1 MCKKSMMKNVLAVVM
16 AATVA
21 ISVTGCKGK
30 KNQDAASSAPST
42 SLSDSAS
49 TAQSETPDTAESEA
63 ESKPDS
69 NAASTENKTAESE
82 AASDKA
88 EKPAASLNT
97 NPDNVSTKDGP
108 AKAPVYNTHKTTT
121 GTKTPAQKPA
131 AVTPAATPAEKES
144 QPVYTFTVRHHDAT
158 CTTQGYDEHICNEWG
173 GMNYNDNYVAAK
185 GHSWDN
191 GTVTKAATYTE
202 TGIKTFK
209 CKDCGETRTEE
220 IPSLDKTY
228 HILQVVAPTCTSE
241 GYTIYECNEVPGLT
255 YKGDFTD
262 KTPHTYD
269 EGVVTKE
276 ATIYEKGVK
285 TFTCSACGDTY
296 TEDIPMVEK
305 TWHKGDTVAPTCT
318 EQGYTVYICDQD
330 ATLTENRD
338 FVDALD
344 HDWGEGVVTK
354 AATCTEDGEK
364 TFTCSR
370 DGATKTEVIPAVGH
384 KWDDGTVTTP
394 ATCEASGVKTYKCQ
408 NTGCTETK
416 TEEIAA
422 LGHNYDEGV
431 VTKAATCTEDGEKT
445 FTCSRDGATKTEV
458 IPAVGHKWDD
468 GTVTTPA
475 TCEASGVKTY
485 KCLNDGCTETKTE
498 EIAALGHNYDDGVV
512 TTEPTYTENGVKT
525 FTCHNC
531 GDTYT
536 ESIPALG
543 YTYNETVV
551 APTCTED
558 GYTMHECVEDAT
570 KSFKDNIVPALGHE
584 YKEVTTPATCKDA
597 GSVDKVCERC
607 NDKQHVRDIPVN
619 EEHQWDEGVITKEP
633 TATEPGIKTYTC
645 TVCNKTKTE
654 SIAKVHVHDY
664 TRLGEIVEGPYCET
678 EGKRWM
684 YCSYEG
690 CNERVLKPVPA
701 IGYHD
706 WDTEHTE
713 CLKKATCTEP
723 GTMLMHCK
731 RDASHTMTYS
741 YGGTGHI
748 WDEGV
753 ITTQPTHDEYGVKTL
768 HCKNCD
774 ATMTEKVLPTK
785 YTFTVTVVPPTCTED
800 GYTMHKCNEDD
811 SFSYK
816 DNIVHSTGH
825 HAEMR
830 VIEPTCKE
838 EGRTEIY
845 CTVCGEVSTVLSTT
859 PKKDHT
865 WDNGV
870 VTTEPTTEHE
880 GVKTYTC
887 TGCGETKTESIAR
900 LPASAKV
907 AANPIVAGAE
917 PVVEV
922 PAQEMSAESINA
934 ETYVA
939 ETPVE
944 SAVPAETPAEPAAP
958 VESAETEKSAET
970 SEDSTDTKQEDADMP
985 KETEAEVVIVEGA
998 AE

>member
-1 MCKKSMMKNVLAVVM
+1 MRKKSMMKNVLAVAM

-49 TAQSETPDTAESEA
+49 TAQSETPDTAEKEDTSAAASESKA

-69 NAASTENKTAESE
+69 DAASTENKTAESE

-88 EKPAASLNT
+88 EKPAASQNT

-131 AVTPAATPAEKES
+131 AVTPAATPAEKKS

-384 KWDDGTVTTP
+384 KWD
-394 ATCEASGVKTYKCQ
+394 
-408 NTGCTETK
+408 N
-416 TEEIAA
+416 
-422 LGHNYDEGV
+422 
-431 VTKAATCTEDGEKT
+431 
-445 FTCSRDGATKTEV
+445 
-458 IPAVGHKWDD
+458 

-512 TTEPTYTENGVKT
+512 TKAATCTEDGVKTFTCQNDKSHTYTEVIPATGHDYDDGVVTTKPTYTENGVKT

-597 GSVDKVCERC
+597 GSVDNVCERC
-607 NDKQHVRDIPVN
+607 NDKQHVSDLPATG
-619 EEHQWDEGVITKEP
+619 EHQWDEGVVKKEP
-633 TATEPGIKTYTC
+633 TATETGIKTFTC
-645 TVCNKTKTE
+645 KACQATKTE
-654 SIAKVHVHDY
+654 DIAKVHNHDY

-713 CLKKATCTEP
+713 CLKKATCTEQ
-723 GTMLMHCK
+723 GTMRMHCK
-731 RDASHTMTYS
+731 RDASHTMTYD

-753 ITTQPTHDEYGVKTL
+753 ITTPPTYDKYGVKTL

-774 ATMTEKVLPTK
+774 ATTTEKVLPTK

-944 SAVPAETPAEPAAP
+944 SAVPAETPAEPVAPVEPAIPAETPAEPAAP

>member
-1 MCKKSMMKNVLAVVM
+1 MMKNVLAVAM

-49 TAQSETPDTAESEA
+49 TAQSETPDTAEKEDTSAAASESKAESEA

-88 EKPAASLNT
+88 EKPAASQNT

-131 AVTPAATPAEKES
+131 AVTPAATPAEKKS

-394 ATCEASGVKTYKCQ
+394 ATCEASGVKTYKC
-408 NTGCTETK
+408 
-416 TEEIAA
+416 
-422 LGHNYDEGV
+422 
-431 VTKAATCTEDGEKT
+431 
-445 FTCSRDGATKTEV
+445 
-458 IPAVGHKWDD
+458 
-468 GTVTTPA
+468 
-475 TCEASGVKTY
+475 
-485 KCLNDGCTETKTE
+485 LNDGCTETKTE

-512 TTEPTYTENGVKT
+512 TTKPTYTENGVKT

-654 SIAKVHVHDY
+654 SIAKVHVHEY
-664 TRLGEIVEGPYCET
+664 TGLGEIVKEPSCET
-678 EGKRWM
+678 EGERWM
-684 YCSYEG
+684 YCTNDG
-690 CNERVLKPVPA
+690 CDSKILVPMPA
-701 IGYHD
+701 IGSHD
-706 WDTEHTE
+706 WDFEHTE

-753 ITTQPTHDEYGVKTL
+753 ITTPPTYEEYGEKTL

-907 AANPIVAGAE
+907 AANPIVAGIE

-944 SAVPAETPAEPAAP
+944 SAVPAETPAEPVAPVEPAVPAETPAEPAAP

>member
-1 MCKKSMMKNVLAVVM
+1 MRKKSMMKNVLAVAM

-42 SLSDSAS
+42 SQSDSAS
-49 TAQSETPDTAESEA
+49 TAQSETPDTAEKEDTSA
-63 ESKPDS
+63 AASESKPDS
-69 NAASTENKTAESE
+69 DAASTENKTAESE

-88 EKPAASLNT
+88 EKPAASQNT

-131 AVTPAATPAEKES
+131 AVTPAAAPAEKKS
-144 QPVYTFTVRHHDAT
+144 QPIYTFTVRHHDAT

-276 ATIYEKGVK
+276 ATIYEKGIK

-394 ATCEASGVKTYKCQ
+394 ATCEASGVKTYKCL
-408 NTGCTETK
+408 NDGCTETK
-416 TEEIAA
+416 TEGIAA
-422 LGHNYDEGV
+422 LGHNYDDGV
-431 VTKAATCTEDGEKT
+431 VTKAATCTEDGVKT
-445 FTCSRDGATKTEV
+445 FTCQNDKSHTYTEV
-458 IPAVGHKWDD
+458 IPAIGHD
-468 GTVTTPA
+468 
-475 TCEASGVKTY
+475 
-485 KCLNDGCTETKTE
+485 
-498 EIAALGHNYDDGVV
+498 YDDGVV

-654 SIAKVHVHDY
+654 SIAKVHVHEY
-664 TRLGEIVEGPYCET
+664 TGLGEIVKEPSCET
-678 EGKRWM
+678 EGERWM
-684 YCSYEG
+684 YCTNDG
-690 CNERVLKPVPA
+690 CDSKILAPMPA
-701 IGYHD
+701 IGNHD
-706 WDTEHTE
+706 WDFEHTE

-753 ITTQPTHDEYGVKTL
+753 ITTQPTHDEYGIKTL

-944 SAVPAETPAEPAAP
+944 SAVPAEAPAEPVAPVEPTVPAETPAEP
-958 VESAETEKSAET
+958 AETEKSAET

>member
-1 MCKKSMMKNVLAVVM
+1 MRKKSMMKNVLAVAM

-49 TAQSETPDTAESEA
+49 TAQSETPDTAEKEDTSAAASESKAESEA

-69 NAASTENKTAESE
+69 NAANTENKTAESE
-82 AASDKA
+82 VASDKA
-88 EKPAASLNT
+88 EKPAASQNT

-131 AVTPAATPAEKES
+131 AVTPAAAPSEKKS

-255 YKGDFTD
+255 YKGNFTD
-262 KTPHTYD
+262 KTPHT
-269 EGVVTKE
+269 
-276 ATIYEKGVK
+276 
-285 TFTCSACGDTY
+285 
-296 TEDIPMVEK
+296 
-305 TWHKGDTVAPTCT
+305 
-318 EQGYTVYICDQD
+318 
-330 ATLTENRD
+330 
-338 FVDALD
+338 
-344 HDWGEGVVTK
+344 
-354 AATCTEDGEK
+354 
-364 TFTCSR
+364 
-370 DGATKTEVIPAVGH
+370 
-384 KWDDGTVTTP
+384 
-394 ATCEASGVKTYKCQ
+394 
-408 NTGCTETK
+408 
-416 TEEIAA
+416 
-422 LGHNYDEGV
+422 YDEGV

-512 TTEPTYTENGVKT
+512 TKAATCTEDGVKTFTCQNDKSHTYTEVIPATGHDYDDGVVTTKPTYTENGVKT

-619 EEHQWDEGVITKEP
+619 EEHQWDDGVITKEP

-654 SIAKVHVHDY
+654 SIAKVHVHEY
-664 TRLGEIVEGPYCET
+664 TGLGEIVKEPSCET
-678 EGKRWM
+678 EGERWM
-684 YCSYEG
+684 YCTNDG
-690 CNERVLKPVPA
+690 CDSKILVPMPA
-701 IGYHD
+701 IGSHD
-706 WDTEHTE
+706 WDFEHTE

-922 PAQEMSAESINA
+922 PAQEMSAETINA

-944 SAVPAETPAEPAAP
+944 SAVPAETPAEPVAPVEPTVPAETPAEPAAP

>member
-1 MCKKSMMKNVLAVVM
+1 MRKKSMMKNVLAVAM

-49 TAQSETPDTAESEA
+49 TAQSETPDTAEKEDTSAAASESKAESEA

-69 NAASTENKTAESE
+69 NAASTKNKTAESE

-88 EKPAASLNT
+88 EKPAASQNT

-131 AVTPAATPAEKES
+131 AVTPAATPAEKKS

-370 DGATKTEVIPAVGH
+370 DGATM
-384 KWDDGTVTTP
+384 
-394 ATCEASGVKTYKCQ
+394 
-408 NTGCTETK
+408 
-416 TEEIAA
+416 
-422 LGHNYDEGV
+422 
-431 VTKAATCTEDGEKT
+431 
-445 FTCSRDGATKTEV
+445 TEV

-512 TTEPTYTENGVKT
+512 TKAATCTEDGVKTFTCQNDKSHTYTEVIPATGHDYDDGVVTTKPTYTENGVKT

-584 YKEVTTPATCKDA
+584 YKEVTTPATCGA
-597 GSVDKVCERC
+597 LGSVDNVCERC
-607 NDKQHVRDIPVN
+607 NDKQHVKDLPATG
-619 EEHQWDEGVITKEP
+619 EHQWDEGVITKEP
-633 TATEPGIKTYTC
+633 TATETGIKTFTC
-645 TVCNKTKTE
+645 SVCQTIKTE
-654 SIAKVHVHDY
+654 DIAKVHVHDY

-706 WDTEHTE
+706 WDFEHTE

-731 RDASHTMTYS
+731 RDTSHTMTYS

-944 SAVPAETPAEPAAP
+944 SAVPAETPAEPVAPVEPAVPAETPAEPAAP

>member
-1 MCKKSMMKNVLAVVM
+1 MRKKSMMKNVLAVAM

-49 TAQSETPDTAESEA
+49 TAQSETPDTAEKEDTSAAASESKAESEA

-88 EKPAASLNT
+88 EKPAASQNT

-131 AVTPAATPAEKES
+131 AVTPAAAPAEKKS

-384 KWDDGTVTTP
+384 KWDDGT
-394 ATCEASGVKTYKCQ
+394 
-408 NTGCTETK
+408 
-416 TEEIAA
+416 I
-422 LGHNYDEGV
+422 
-431 VTKAATCTEDGEKT
+431 
-445 FTCSRDGATKTEV
+445 
-458 IPAVGHKWDD
+458 
-468 GTVTTPA
+468 TTPA

-512 TTEPTYTENGVKT
+512 TKAATCTEDGVKTFTCQNDKSHTYTEVIPATGHDYDDGVVTTKPTYTENGVKT

-706 WDTEHTE
+706 WDFEHTE

-731 RDASHTMTYS
+731 RDTSHTMTYS

-774 ATMTEKVLPTK
+774 ATKTEKVLPTK
-785 YTFTVTVVPPTCTED
+785 YTFTVTVVQPTCTED

-816 DNIVHSTGH
+816 DNIVHATGH
-825 HAEMR
+825 RAAKR

-845 CTVCGEVSTVLSTT
+845 CIVCGEVSSTFDVT

-865 WDNGV
+865 WDDGV
-870 VTTEPTTEHE
+870 VTTKPTAEKE

-887 TGCGETKTESIAR
+887 KVCNETKTETIPR
-900 LPASAKV
+900 LNSSGK
-907 AANPIVAGAE
+907 
-917 PVVEV
+917 
-922 PAQEMSAESINA
+922 
-934 ETYVA
+934 
-939 ETPVE
+939 
-944 SAVPAETPAEPAAP
+944 
-958 VESAETEKSAET
+958 
-970 SEDSTDTKQEDADMP
+970 
-985 KETEAEVVIVEGA
+985 
-998 AE
+998 

>member
-1 MCKKSMMKNVLAVVM
+1 MRKKSMMKNVLAVAM

-49 TAQSETPDTAESEA
+49 TAQSETPDTAEKEDTSAAASESKAESEA

-88 EKPAASLNT
+88 EKPAASQNT

-131 AVTPAATPAEKES
+131 AVTPAATPAEKKS

-220 IPSLDKTY
+220 ISSLDKTY

-255 YKGDFTD
+255 YKGNFTD

-344 HDWGEGVVTK
+344 HDWGEGV
-354 AATCTEDGEK
+354 
-364 TFTCSR
+364 
-370 DGATKTEVIPAVGH
+370 I
-384 KWDDGTVTTP
+384 
-394 ATCEASGVKTYKCQ
+394 
-408 NTGCTETK
+408 
-416 TEEIAA
+416 
-422 LGHNYDEGV
+422 
-431 VTKAATCTEDGEKT
+431 TKAATCTEDGEKT

-512 TTEPTYTENGVKT
+512 TKAATCTEDGVKTFTCQNDKSHTYAEVIPATGHDYDDGVVTTKPTYTENGVKT

-654 SIAKVHVHDY
+654 SIAKVHVHEY
-664 TRLGEIVEGPYCET
+664 TGLGEIVKEPSCET
-678 EGKRWM
+678 EGERWM
-684 YCSYEG
+684 YCTNDG
-690 CNERVLKPVPA
+690 CDSKILVPMPA
-701 IGYHD
+701 IGSHD
-706 WDTEHTE
+706 WDFEHTE

-800 GYTMHKCNEDD
+800 GYTMHKCNQDD
-811 SFSYK
+811 SLSYK

-825 HAEMR
+825 HAAKR

-838 EGRTEIY
+838 EGHTEIY

-865 WDNGV
+865 WDSGV

-907 AANPIVAGAE
+907 AANPIEAGTK

-922 PAQEMSAESINA
+922 PAQEMSAESINT

-944 SAVPAETPAEPAAP
+944 PAVPAETPAEPAAP

>member
-1 MCKKSMMKNVLAVVM
+1 MRKKSMMKNVLAVAM

-49 TAQSETPDTAESEA
+49 TAQSETPDNAEKEDTSAAASESKAESEA

-88 EKPAASLNT
+88 EKPAASQNT

-131 AVTPAATPAEKES
+131 AVTPAATPAEKKS

-276 ATIYEKGVK
+276 ATIYEQGVK

-394 ATCEASGVKTYKCQ
+394 ATCEASGVKTYKC
-408 NTGCTETK
+408 
-416 TEEIAA
+416 
-422 LGHNYDEGV
+422 
-431 VTKAATCTEDGEKT
+431 
-445 FTCSRDGATKTEV
+445 
-458 IPAVGHKWDD
+458 
-468 GTVTTPA
+468 
-475 TCEASGVKTY
+475 
-485 KCLNDGCTETKTE
+485 LNDGCTETKTE

-512 TTEPTYTENGVKT
+512 TKAATCTEDGVKTFTCQNDKSHTYTEVIPATGHDYDDGVVTTKPTYTENGVKT

-570 KSFKDNIVPALGHE
+570 KSFKDNIVPALGHQ
-584 YKEVTTPATCKDA
+584 YKEVTTPATCGA
-597 GSVDKVCERC
+597 SGSVDNVCERC
-607 NDKQHVRDIPVN
+607 NDKQHVSDLPATG
-619 EEHQWDEGVITKEP
+619 EHQWDEGVVTKEP
-633 TATEPGIKTYTC
+633 TATETGIKTFTC
-645 TVCNKTKTE
+645 KVCQAAKTE
-654 SIAKVHVHDY
+654 DIPKVHTHDY
-664 TRLGEIVEGPYCET
+664 TRLGEIIEGPYCET

-690 CNERVLKPVPA
+690 CNERVLMPVPA

-713 CLKKATCTEP
+713 CLKKATCTEK
-723 GTMLMHCK
+723 GTMRMHCK

-774 ATMTEKVLPTK
+774 ATMTENVLPTK

-944 SAVPAETPAEPAAP
+944 SAVPAETPAEPVAPVEPAIPAETPAEPAAP

>member
-1 MCKKSMMKNVLAVVM
+1 MRKKSMMKNVLAVAM

-49 TAQSETPDTAESEA
+49 TAQSETPDTAEKEDTSAAASESKAESEA

-88 EKPAASLNT
+88 EKPAASQNT

-121 GTKTPAQKPA
+121 GTKTSAQKPA
-131 AVTPAATPAEKES
+131 AVTPAAAPSEKKS

-305 TWHKGDTVAPTCT
+305 TWHKGDTVTPTCT

-370 DGATKTEVIPAVGH
+370 DGATKTEVI
-384 KWDDGTVTTP
+384 
-394 ATCEASGVKTYKCQ
+394 
-408 NTGCTETK
+408 
-416 TEEIAA
+416 
-422 LGHNYDEGV
+422 L
-431 VTKAATCTEDGEKT
+431 
-445 FTCSRDGATKTEV
+445 
-458 IPAVGHKWDD
+458 AVGHKWDD

-512 TTEPTYTENGVKT
+512 TKAATCTEDGVKTFTCQNDKSHTYTEVIPATGHDYDDGVVTTKPTYTENGVKT

-654 SIAKVHVHDY
+654 SIAKVHVHEY
-664 TRLGEIVEGPYCET
+664 TGLGEIVKEPSCET
-678 EGKRWM
+678 EGERWM
-684 YCSYEG
+684 YCTNDG
-690 CNERVLKPVPA
+690 CDSKILVPMPA
-701 IGYHD
+701 IGSHD
-706 WDTEHTE
+706 WDFEHTE

-731 RDASHTMTYS
+731 RDTSHTMTYS

-907 AANPIVAGAE
+907 AANPIVAGTE
-917 PVVEV
+917 PVVEA

-944 SAVPAETPAEPAAP
+944 SAVPAETPAEPVAP

-970 SEDSTDTKQEDADMP
+970 SEDSTDTKQEDAEMP

>member
-1 MCKKSMMKNVLAVVM
+1 MRKKSMMKNVLAVAM

-42 SLSDSAS
+42 SQSDSAS
-49 TAQSETPDTAESEA
+49 TAQSETPDTAEKEDTSA
-63 ESKPDS
+63 ATSESKPDS
-69 NAASTENKTAESE
+69 DAASTENKTAESE

-88 EKPAASLNT
+88 EKPAASQNT

-131 AVTPAATPAEKES
+131 AVTPAAAPAEKKS

-191 GTVTKAATYTE
+191 GTMTKAATYTE

-276 ATIYEKGVK
+276 ATIYEKGIK

-370 DGATKTEVIPAVGH
+370 DGATE
-384 KWDDGTVTTP
+384 
-394 ATCEASGVKTYKCQ
+394 
-408 NTGCTETK
+408 
-416 TEEIAA
+416 
-422 LGHNYDEGV
+422 
-431 VTKAATCTEDGEKT
+431 
-445 FTCSRDGATKTEV
+445 TEV

-498 EIAALGHNYDDGVV
+498 GIAALGHNYDDGVV
-512 TTEPTYTENGVKT
+512 TKAATCTEDGVKT

-654 SIAKVHVHDY
+654 SIAKVHVHEY
-664 TRLGEIVEGPYCET
+664 TGLGEIVKEPSCET
-678 EGKRWM
+678 EGERWM
-684 YCSYEG
+684 YCTNDG
-690 CNERVLKPVPA
+690 CDSKILAPMPA
-701 IGYHD
+701 IGSHD
-706 WDTEHTE
+706 WDFEHTE

-865 WDNGV
+865 WDDGV

-944 SAVPAETPAEPAAP
+944 SAVPAETPAEPVP

-970 SEDSTDTKQEDADMP
+970 SEDSTYTKREDADMP

>member
-1 MCKKSMMKNVLAVVM
+1 MRKKSMMKNVLAVAM

-49 TAQSETPDTAESEA
+49 TAQSETPDTAEKEDTSAAASESKAESEA

-88 EKPAASLNT
+88 EKPAASQNT

-131 AVTPAATPAEKES
+131 AVTPAATPAEKKS

-394 ATCEASGVKTYKCQ
+394 ATCEASGVKTYKC
-408 NTGCTETK
+408 
-416 TEEIAA
+416 
-422 LGHNYDEGV
+422 
-431 VTKAATCTEDGEKT
+431 
-445 FTCSRDGATKTEV
+445 
-458 IPAVGHKWDD
+458 
-468 GTVTTPA
+468 
-475 TCEASGVKTY
+475 
-485 KCLNDGCTETKTE
+485 LNDGCTETKTE

-512 TTEPTYTENGVKT
+512 TTKPTYTENGVKT

-654 SIAKVHVHDY
+654 SIAKVHVHEY
-664 TRLGEIVEGPYCET
+664 TGLGEIVKEPSCET
-678 EGKRWM
+678 EGERWM
-684 YCSYEG
+684 YCTNDG
-690 CNERVLKPVPA
+690 CDSKILVPMPA
-701 IGYHD
+701 IGSHD
-706 WDTEHTE
+706 WDFEHTE

-825 HAEMR
+825 RAAMR

-944 SAVPAETPAEPAAP
+944 SAVPAETPAEPVAPVEPAVPAETPAEPAAP

>member
-1 MCKKSMMKNVLAVVM
+1 MRKKSMMKNVLAVAM

-49 TAQSETPDTAESEA
+49 TAQSETPDTAEKEDTSAAASESKA
-63 ESKPDS
+63 ESKPNSD
-69 NAASTENKTAESE
+69 AANTENKTAESE

-88 EKPAASLNT
+88 EKPAASQNT

-131 AVTPAATPAEKES
+131 AVTPAAAPAEKKS

-255 YKGDFTD
+255 YKGNFTD

-354 AATCTEDGEK
+354 
-364 TFTCSR
+364 
-370 DGATKTEVIPAVGH
+370 V
-384 KWDDGTVTTP
+384 
-394 ATCEASGVKTYKCQ
+394 
-408 NTGCTETK
+408 
-416 TEEIAA
+416 
-422 LGHNYDEGV
+422 
-431 VTKAATCTEDGEKT
+431 ATCTEDGEKT

-512 TTEPTYTENGVKT
+512 TKAATCTEDGVKT
-525 FTCHNC
+525 FTCQNDKSH
-531 GDTYT
+531 TYT
-536 ESIPALG
+536 EVIPATG
-543 YTYNETVV
+543 HDYDDGVVTTEPTYNETVV

-654 SIAKVHVHDY
+654 SIAKVHVHEY
-664 TRLGEIVEGPYCET
+664 TGLGEIVKEPSCET
-678 EGKRWM
+678 EGERWM
-684 YCSYEG
+684 YCTNDG
-690 CNERVLKPVPA
+690 CDSKILVPMPA
-701 IGYHD
+701 IGSHD
-706 WDTEHTE
+706 WDFEHTE

-944 SAVPAETPAEPAAP
+944 SAVPAETPAEPVAPVEPAIPAETPAEPAAP

>member
-1 MCKKSMMKNVLAVVM
+1 MRKKSMMKNVLAVAM

-42 SLSDSAS
+42 SQSDSAS
-49 TAQSETPDTAESEA
+49 TAQSETPDTAEKEDTSA
-63 ESKPDS
+63 ATSESKPDS
-69 NAASTENKTAESE
+69 DAASTENKTAESE

-88 EKPAASLNT
+88 EKPAASQNT

-131 AVTPAATPAEKES
+131 AVTPAAAPAEKKS

-173 GMNYNDNYVAAK
+173 GMNYNDNDVAAK

-191 GTVTKAATYTE
+191 GTMTKAATYTE

-276 ATIYEKGVK
+276 ATIYEKGIK

-394 ATCEASGVKTYKCQ
+394 ATCEASGVKTYKCL
-408 NTGCTETK
+408 NDGCTETK
-416 TEEIAA
+416 TEGIAA
-422 LGHNYDEGV
+422 PGHNYDDGV
-431 VTKAATCTEDGEKT
+431 VTKAATCTEDGVKT
-445 FTCSRDGATKTEV
+445 FTCQNDKSHTYTEV
-458 IPAVGHKWDD
+458 IPAIGHD
-468 GTVTTPA
+468 
-475 TCEASGVKTY
+475 
-485 KCLNDGCTETKTE
+485 
-498 EIAALGHNYDDGVV
+498 YDDGVV

-654 SIAKVHVHDY
+654 SIAKVHVHEY
-664 TRLGEIVEGPYCET
+664 TGLGEIVKEPSCET
-678 EGKRWM
+678 EGERWM
-684 YCSYEG
+684 YCTNDG
-690 CNERVLKPVPA
+690 CDSKILAPMPA
-701 IGYHD
+701 IGSHD
-706 WDTEHTE
+706 WDFEHTE

-944 SAVPAETPAEPAAP
+944 SAVPAETPAEPVP

-970 SEDSTDTKQEDADMP
+970 SEDSTDTKREDADMP

>member
-1 MCKKSMMKNVLAVVM
+1 MMKNVLAVAM

-49 TAQSETPDTAESEA
+49 TAQSETPDTAEKEDTSA
-63 ESKPDS
+63 AASESKPDS
-69 NAASTENKTAESE
+69 NAASTKNKTAESE

-88 EKPAASLNT
+88 EKPAASQNT

-131 AVTPAATPAEKES
+131 AVTPAATPAEKKS

-354 AATCTEDGEK
+354 AATCTEDGVK
-364 TFTCSR
+364 TFTCQNDKSH
-370 DGATKTEVIPAVGH
+370 TYTEVIPATGH
-384 KWDDGTVTTP
+384 D
-394 ATCEASGVKTYKCQ
+394 
-408 NTGCTETK
+408 
-416 TEEIAA
+416 
-422 LGHNYDEGV
+422 
-431 VTKAATCTEDGEKT
+431 
-445 FTCSRDGATKTEV
+445 
-458 IPAVGHKWDD
+458 
-468 GTVTTPA
+468 
-475 TCEASGVKTY
+475 
-485 KCLNDGCTETKTE
+485 
-498 EIAALGHNYDDGVV
+498 YDDGVV
-512 TTEPTYTENGVKT
+512 TTKPTYTENGVKT

-654 SIAKVHVHDY
+654 SIAKVHVHEY
-664 TRLGEIVEGPYCET
+664 TGLGEIVKEPSCET
-678 EGKRWM
+678 EGERWM
-684 YCSYEG
+684 YCTNDG
-690 CNERVLKPVPA
+690 CDSKILVPMPA
-701 IGYHD
+701 IGSHD
-706 WDTEHTE
+706 WDFEHTE

-816 DNIVHSTGH
+816 DNIVHFTGH

-907 AANPIVAGAE
+907 AANPIVAGTE

-944 SAVPAETPAEPAAP
+944 SAVPAETPAEPVAPVEPAVPAETPAEPAAP

>member
-1 MCKKSMMKNVLAVVM
+1 MRKKSMMKNVLAVAM

-30 KNQDAASSAPST
+30 KNQDAVSSAPAT
-42 SLSDSAS
+42 SQSDSAS
-49 TAQSETPDTAESEA
+49 TVQSETPDTAEKEDTSA
-63 ESKPDS
+63 AASESKPDS
-69 NAASTENKTAESE
+69 DAASTENKTTESG

-88 EKPAASLNT
+88 EKPAASQNA

-108 AKAPVYNTHKTTT
+108 AKAPVYNTHKTTN

-131 AVTPAATPAEKES
+131 AVTPAAAPAEKKS

-255 YKGDFTD
+255 YKGNFTD

-354 AATCTEDGEK
+354 AATCTK
-364 TFTCSR
+364 
-370 DGATKTEVIPAVGH
+370 
-384 KWDDGTVTTP
+384 
-394 ATCEASGVKTYKCQ
+394 
-408 NTGCTETK
+408 
-416 TEEIAA
+416 
-422 LGHNYDEGV
+422 
-431 VTKAATCTEDGEKT
+431 DGEKT

-498 EIAALGHNYDDGVV
+498 EIAALGHNYDDGVVTKAATCTEDGVKTFTCQNDKSHTYTEVIPATGHDYDDGVV

-654 SIAKVHVHDY
+654 SIAKVHVHEY
-664 TRLGEIVEGPYCET
+664 TGLGEIVKEPSCET
-678 EGKRWM
+678 EGERWM
-684 YCSYEG
+684 YCTNDG
-690 CNERVLKPVPA
+690 CDSKILVPMPA
-701 IGYHD
+701 IGSHD
-706 WDTEHTE
+706 WDFEHTE

-944 SAVPAETPAEPAAP
+944 SAVPAETSSEPVAPVEPTVPAETPAEPAAP

-970 SEDSTDTKQEDADMP
+970 SEDITDTKQEDADMP

>member
-1 MCKKSMMKNVLAVVM
+1 MRKKSMMKNVLAVAM

-49 TAQSETPDTAESEA
+49 TAQSETPDTAEKEDTSAAASESKAESEA

-88 EKPAASLNT
+88 EKPAASQNT

-131 AVTPAATPAEKES
+131 AVTPAATPAEKKS

-285 TFTCSACGDTY
+285 TFTCKNDKNHTY
-296 TEDIPMVEK
+296 TE
-305 TWHKGDTVAPTCT
+305 TVPAT
-318 EQGYTVYICDQD
+318 GHAWD
-330 ATLTENRD
+330 A
-338 FVDALD
+338 
-344 HDWGEGVVTK
+344 GVVTK
-354 AATCTEDGEK
+354 EATYEEDGE
-364 TFTCSR
+364 R
-370 DGATKTEVIPAVGH
+370 
-384 KWDDGTVTTP
+384 
-394 ATCEASGVKTYKCQ
+394 
-408 NTGCTETK
+408 
-416 TEEIAA
+416 
-422 LGHNYDEGV
+422 
-431 VTKAATCTEDGEKT
+431 
-445 FTCSRDGATKTEV
+445 
-458 IPAVGHKWDD
+458 
-468 GTVTTPA
+468 
-475 TCEASGVKTY
+475 
-485 KCLNDGCTETKTE
+485 
-498 EIAALGHNYDDGVV
+498 
-512 TTEPTYTENGVKT
+512 TYTCKNDKT
-525 FTCHNC
+525 HVHK
-531 GDTYT
+531 
-536 ESIPALG
+536 EVIPALG
-543 YTYNETVV
+543 YTFTETVV
-551 APTCTED
+551 PPTCTED
-558 GYTMHECVEDAT
+558 GYTLHTCNENPAKTYQDTPVA
-570 KSFKDNIVPALGHE
+570 ALGHQ

-607 NDKQHVRDIPVN
+607 NDKQHVKDLPATG
-619 EEHQWDEGVITKEP
+619 EHQWDEGVITKEP
-633 TATEPGIKTYTC
+633 TATETGIKTFTC
-645 TVCNKTKTE
+645 SVCQTIKTE
-654 SIAKVHVHDY
+654 DIAKVHVHDY

-713 CLKKATCTEP
+713 CLKKATCTEK

-774 ATMTEKVLPTK
+774 ATKTEKVLPTK
-785 YTFTVTVVPPTCTED
+785 YTFTVTVVQPTCTED

-816 DNIVHSTGH
+816 DNIVHATGH
-825 HAEMR
+825 RAAKR

-845 CTVCGEVSTVLSTT
+845 CIVCGEVSSTFDVT

-865 WDNGV
+865 WDDGV
-870 VTTEPTTEHE
+870 VTTKPTAEKE

-887 TGCGETKTESIAR
+887 KVCNETKTETIPR
-900 LPASAKV
+900 LNSSGK
-907 AANPIVAGAE
+907 
-917 PVVEV
+917 
-922 PAQEMSAESINA
+922 
-934 ETYVA
+934 
-939 ETPVE
+939 
-944 SAVPAETPAEPAAP
+944 
-958 VESAETEKSAET
+958 
-970 SEDSTDTKQEDADMP
+970 
-985 KETEAEVVIVEGA
+985 
-998 AE
+998 

>member
-1 MCKKSMMKNVLAVVM
+1 MRKKSMMKNVLAVAM

-49 TAQSETPDTAESEA
+49 TAQSETTDTAEKEDTSAAASESKA
-63 ESKPDS
+63 ESKPNSD
-69 NAASTENKTAESE
+69 AANTENKTAESE

-88 EKPAASLNT
+88 EKPAASQNT

-131 AVTPAATPAEKES
+131 AVTPAAAPAEKKS

-344 HDWGEGVVTK
+344 HDLGEGVVTK
-354 AATCTEDGEK
+354 AATCTEDGVK
-364 TFTCSR
+364 TFTCQN
-370 DGATKTEVIPAVGH
+370 DKNHTYTEVIPATGH
-384 KWDDGTVTTP
+384 D
-394 ATCEASGVKTYKCQ
+394 
-408 NTGCTETK
+408 
-416 TEEIAA
+416 
-422 LGHNYDEGV
+422 
-431 VTKAATCTEDGEKT
+431 
-445 FTCSRDGATKTEV
+445 
-458 IPAVGHKWDD
+458 
-468 GTVTTPA
+468 
-475 TCEASGVKTY
+475 
-485 KCLNDGCTETKTE
+485 
-498 EIAALGHNYDDGVV
+498 YDDGVV

-607 NDKQHVRDIPVN
+607 NDKQHIRDIPVN

-654 SIAKVHVHDY
+654 SIAKVHVHEY
-664 TRLGEIVEGPYCET
+664 TGLGEIVKEPSCET
-678 EGKRWM
+678 EGESWM
-684 YCSYEG
+684 YCTNDG
-690 CNERVLKPVPA
+690 CDSKILVPMPA
-701 IGYHD
+701 IGSHD
-706 WDTEHTE
+706 WDFEHTE

-774 ATMTEKVLPTK
+774 ATKTEKVLPTK
-785 YTFTVTVVPPTCTED
+785 YTFTVTVVLPTCTED
-800 GYTMHKCNEDD
+800 GYTMHKCNQDD
-811 SFSYK
+811 SLSYK

-825 HAEMR
+825 RAAKR

-944 SAVPAETPAEPAAP
+944 PAVPAETPAEPVAPVEPAVPAETPAEPAAP

>member
-1 MCKKSMMKNVLAVVM
+1 MRKKSMMKNVLAVAM

-42 SLSDSAS
+42 SQSDSAS
-49 TAQSETPDTAESEA
+49 TAQSETPDTAEKEDTSA
-63 ESKPDS
+63 ATSESKPDS
-69 NAASTENKTAESE
+69 DAASTENKTAESE

-88 EKPAASLNT
+88 EKPAASQNT

-131 AVTPAATPAEKES
+131 AVTPAAAPAEKKS

-191 GTVTKAATYTE
+191 GTMTKAATYTE

-276 ATIYEKGVK
+276 ATIYEKGIK

-296 TEDIPMVEK
+296 TEDVPMVEK

-394 ATCEASGVKTYKCQ
+394 ATCEASGVKTYKCL
-408 NTGCTETK
+408 NDGCTETK
-416 TEEIAA
+416 TEGIAA
-422 LGHNYDEGV
+422 LGHNYDDGV
-431 VTKAATCTEDGEKT
+431 VTKAATCTEDGVKT
-445 FTCSRDGATKTEV
+445 FTCQNDKSHTYTEV
-458 IPAVGHKWDD
+458 IPAIGHD
-468 GTVTTPA
+468 
-475 TCEASGVKTY
+475 
-485 KCLNDGCTETKTE
+485 
-498 EIAALGHNYDDGVV
+498 YDDGVV

-654 SIAKVHVHDY
+654 SIAKVHVHEY
-664 TRLGEIVEGPYCET
+664 TGLGEIVKEPSCET
-678 EGKRWM
+678 EGERWM
-684 YCSYEG
+684 YCTNDG
-690 CNERVLKPVPA
+690 CDSKILAPMPA
-701 IGYHD
+701 IGSHD
-706 WDTEHTE
+706 WDFEHTE

-944 SAVPAETPAEPAAP
+944 SAVPAETPAEPVP

-970 SEDSTDTKQEDADMP
+970 SEDSTYTKREDADMP

>member
-1 MCKKSMMKNVLAVVM
+1 MRKKSMMKNVLAVAM

-49 TAQSETPDTAESEA
+49 TAQSETPDTAEKEDTSAAASESKAESEA

-88 EKPAASLNT
+88 EKPAASQNT

-131 AVTPAATPAEKES
+131 AVTPAATPAEKKS

-354 AATCTEDGEK
+354 AATCTEDGVK
-364 TFTCSR
+364 TFTCQNDKSH
-370 DGATKTEVIPAVGH
+370 TYTEVIPATGH
-384 KWDDGTVTTP
+384 D
-394 ATCEASGVKTYKCQ
+394 
-408 NTGCTETK
+408 
-416 TEEIAA
+416 
-422 LGHNYDEGV
+422 
-431 VTKAATCTEDGEKT
+431 
-445 FTCSRDGATKTEV
+445 
-458 IPAVGHKWDD
+458 
-468 GTVTTPA
+468 
-475 TCEASGVKTY
+475 
-485 KCLNDGCTETKTE
+485 
-498 EIAALGHNYDDGVV
+498 YDDGVV
-512 TTEPTYTENGVKT
+512 TTKPTYTENGVKT

-531 GDTYT
+531 GNTYT

-654 SIAKVHVHDY
+654 SIAKVHVHEY
-664 TRLGEIVEGPYCET
+664 TGLGEIVKEPSCET
-678 EGKRWM
+678 EGERWM
-684 YCSYEG
+684 YCTNDG
-690 CNERVLKPVPA
+690 CDSKILVPMPA
-701 IGYHD
+701 IGSHD
-706 WDTEHTE
+706 WDFEHTE

-907 AANPIVAGAE
+907 AANPIVAGTE

-944 SAVPAETPAEPAAP
+944 SAVPAETPAEPVAPVEPAVPAETPAEPAAP

>member
-1 MCKKSMMKNVLAVVM
+1 MRKKSMMKNVLAVAM

-49 TAQSETPDTAESEA
+49 TAQSETPDTAEKEDTSAAASESKAESEA

-69 NAASTENKTAESE
+69 NAANTENKTAESE
-82 AASDKA
+82 VASDKA
-88 EKPAASLNT
+88 EKPAASQNT
-97 NPDNVSTKDGP
+97 NPDNVSTKDDP

-131 AVTPAATPAEKES
+131 AVTPAAAPSEKKS

-255 YKGDFTD
+255 YKGNFTD

-276 ATIYEKGVK
+276 ATIYEKGIK

-330 ATLTENRD
+330 TTLTENRD

-344 HDWGEGVVTK
+344 HDWG
-354 AATCTEDGEK
+354 
-364 TFTCSR
+364 
-370 DGATKTEVIPAVGH
+370 
-384 KWDDGTVTTP
+384 
-394 ATCEASGVKTYKCQ
+394 
-408 NTGCTETK
+408 
-416 TEEIAA
+416 
-422 LGHNYDEGV
+422 EGV

-512 TTEPTYTENGVKT
+512 TKAATCTEDGVKTFTCQNDKSHTYTEVIPATGHDYDDGVVTTKPTYTENGVKT

-570 KSFKDNIVPALGHE
+570 KSFKDNIVPALGHQ
-584 YKEVTTPATCKDA
+584 YKEVTTPATCGA
-597 GSVDKVCERC
+597 SGSVDNVCERC
-607 NDKQHVRDIPVN
+607 NDKQHVSDLPATG
-619 EEHQWDEGVITKEP
+619 EHQWDEGVVTKEP
-633 TATEPGIKTYTC
+633 TATETGIKTFTC
-645 TVCNKTKTE
+645 KACQAIKTE
-654 SIAKVHVHDY
+654 DIAKVHNHDY

-713 CLKKATCTEP
+713 CLKKATCTEQ
-723 GTMLMHCK
+723 GTMRMHCK
-731 RDASHTMTYS
+731 RDASHTMTYY
-741 YGGTGHI
+741 YGGTGHV

-753 ITTQPTHDEYGVKTL
+753 ITTPPTYDEYGVKTL

-922 PAQEMSAESINA
+922 PAQEMSAETINAETINA

-944 SAVPAETPAEPAAP
+944 SAVPAETPAEPVAPVEPTVPAETPAEPAAP

>member
-1 MCKKSMMKNVLAVVM
+1 MRKKSMMKNVLAVAM

-30 KNQDAASSAPST
+30 KNQDAVSSAPAT
-42 SLSDSAS
+42 SQSDSAS
-49 TAQSETPDTAESEA
+49 TVQSETPDTAEKEDTSA
-63 ESKPDS
+63 AASESKPDS
-69 NAASTENKTAESE
+69 DAASTENKTTESG

-88 EKPAASLNT
+88 EKPAASQNA

-131 AVTPAATPAEKES
+131 AVTPAAAPAEKKS

-191 GTVTKAATYTE
+191 GTVTKAATYTK

-255 YKGDFTD
+255 YKGSFTD

-394 ATCEASGVKTYKCQ
+394 ATCEASGVKTYKC
-408 NTGCTETK
+408 
-416 TEEIAA
+416 
-422 LGHNYDEGV
+422 
-431 VTKAATCTEDGEKT
+431 
-445 FTCSRDGATKTEV
+445 
-458 IPAVGHKWDD
+458 
-468 GTVTTPA
+468 
-475 TCEASGVKTY
+475 
-485 KCLNDGCTETKTE
+485 LNDGCTETKTE
-498 EIAALGHNYDDGVV
+498 VIAALGHNYDDGVV
-512 TTEPTYTENGVKT
+512 TKAATCTEDGVKTFTCQNDKSHTYTEVIPATGHDYDDGVVTTKPTYTENGVKT

-570 KSFKDNIVPALGHE
+570 KSFKDNTVPALGHE

-654 SIAKVHVHDY
+654 SIAKVHVHEY
-664 TRLGEIVEGPYCET
+664 TGLGEIVKEPSCET
-678 EGKRWM
+678 EGERWM
-684 YCSYEG
+684 YCTNDG
-690 CNERVLKPVPA
+690 CDSKILAPMPA
-701 IGYHD
+701 IGSHD
-706 WDTEHTE
+706 WDFEHTE

-880 GVKTYTC
+880 GIKTYTC

-944 SAVPAETPAEPAAP
+944 SAVPAETPAEPVAPVEPTVPAETPAEPAAP

-998 AE
+998 TE

>member
-1 MCKKSMMKNVLAVVM
+1 MMKNVLAVAL

-30 KNQDAASSAPST
+30 KNQDAVSSAPAT
-42 SLSDSAS
+42 SQSDSAS
-49 TAQSETPDTAESEA
+49 TVQSETPDTAEKEDTSA
-63 ESKPDS
+63 AASESKPDS
-69 NAASTENKTAESE
+69 DAASTENKTTESG

-88 EKPAASLNT
+88 EKPAASQNA

-131 AVTPAATPAEKES
+131 AVTPAAAPAEKKS

-262 KTPHTYD
+262 KTTHTYD

-394 ATCEASGVKTYKCQ
+394 ATCEASGVKTYKC
-408 NTGCTETK
+408 
-416 TEEIAA
+416 
-422 LGHNYDEGV
+422 
-431 VTKAATCTEDGEKT
+431 
-445 FTCSRDGATKTEV
+445 
-458 IPAVGHKWDD
+458 
-468 GTVTTPA
+468 
-475 TCEASGVKTY
+475 
-485 KCLNDGCTETKTE
+485 LNDGCTETKTE

-512 TTEPTYTENGVKT
+512 TKAATCTEDGVKTFTCQNDKSHTYTEVIPATGHDYDDGVVTTKPTYTENGVKT

-654 SIAKVHVHDY
+654 SIAKVHVHEY
-664 TRLGEIVEGPYCET
+664 TGLGEIVKEPSCET
-678 EGKRWM
+678 EGERWM
-684 YCSYEG
+684 YCTNDG
-690 CNERVLKPVPA
+690 CDSKILVPMPA
-701 IGYHD
+701 IGSHD
-706 WDTEHTE
+706 WDFEHTE

-944 SAVPAETPAEPAAP
+944 SAVPAETPAEPVAPVEPAVPAETPAEPAAP
-958 VESAETEKSAET
+958 VESAETEKPAET

>member
-1 MCKKSMMKNVLAVVM
+1 MRKKSMMKNVLAVAM

-42 SLSDSAS
+42 SQSDSAS
-49 TAQSETPDTAESEA
+49 TAQSETPDTAEKEDTSA
-63 ESKPDS
+63 ATSESKPDS
-69 NAASTENKTAESE
+69 DAASTENKTAESE

-88 EKPAASLNT
+88 EKPAASQNT

-131 AVTPAATPAEKES
+131 AVTPAAAPAEKKS

-191 GTVTKAATYTE
+191 GTMTKAATYTE

-276 ATIYEKGVK
+276 ATIYEKGIK

-370 DGATKTEVIPAVGH
+370 DGATE
-384 KWDDGTVTTP
+384 
-394 ATCEASGVKTYKCQ
+394 
-408 NTGCTETK
+408 
-416 TEEIAA
+416 
-422 LGHNYDEGV
+422 
-431 VTKAATCTEDGEKT
+431 
-445 FTCSRDGATKTEV
+445 TEV

-498 EIAALGHNYDDGVV
+498 GIAALGHNYDDGVVTKAATCTEDGVKTFTCQNDKSHTYTEVIPAIGHDYDDGVV

-654 SIAKVHVHDY
+654 SIAKVHVHEY
-664 TRLGEIVEGPYCET
+664 TGLGEIVKEPSCET
-678 EGKRWM
+678 EGERWM
-684 YCSYEG
+684 YCTNDG
-690 CNERVLKPVPA
+690 CDSKILAPMPA
-701 IGYHD
+701 IGSHD
-706 WDTEHTE
+706 WDFEHTE

-944 SAVPAETPAEPAAP
+944 SAVPAETPAEPVP

-970 SEDSTDTKQEDADMP
+970 SEDSTYTKREDADMP

>member
-1 MCKKSMMKNVLAVVM
+1 MRKKSMMKNVLAVAM

-49 TAQSETPDTAESEA
+49 TAQSETPDTAEKEDTSAAASESKAESEA

-88 EKPAASLNT
+88 EKPAASQNT

-131 AVTPAATPAEKES
+131 AVTPAATPAEKKS

-173 GMNYNDNYVAAK
+173 SMNYNDNYVAAK

-228 HILQVVAPTCTSE
+228 HILQVIAPTCTSE

-262 KTPHTYD
+262 KTPHT
-269 EGVVTKE
+269 
-276 ATIYEKGVK
+276 
-285 TFTCSACGDTY
+285 
-296 TEDIPMVEK
+296 
-305 TWHKGDTVAPTCT
+305 
-318 EQGYTVYICDQD
+318 
-330 ATLTENRD
+330 
-338 FVDALD
+338 
-344 HDWGEGVVTK
+344 
-354 AATCTEDGEK
+354 
-364 TFTCSR
+364 
-370 DGATKTEVIPAVGH
+370 
-384 KWDDGTVTTP
+384 
-394 ATCEASGVKTYKCQ
+394 
-408 NTGCTETK
+408 
-416 TEEIAA
+416 
-422 LGHNYDEGV
+422 YDEGV

-512 TTEPTYTENGVKT
+512 TKAATCTEDGVKTFTCQNDKSHTYTEVIPATGHDYDDGVVTTKPTYTENGVKT

-654 SIAKVHVHDY
+654 SIAKVHVHEY
-664 TRLGEIVEGPYCET
+664 TGLGEIVKEPSCET
-678 EGKRWM
+678 EGERWM
-684 YCSYEG
+684 YCTNDG
-690 CNERVLKPVPA
+690 CDSKILVPMPA
-701 IGYHD
+701 IGSHD
-706 WDTEHTE
+706 WDFEHTE

-944 SAVPAETPAEPAAP
+944 SAVPAETPAEPVAPVEPAVPAETPAGPAAP

>member
-1 MCKKSMMKNVLAVVM
+1 MRKKSMMKNVLAVAM

-49 TAQSETPDTAESEA
+49 TAQSETPDTAEKEDTSAAASESKAESEA

-69 NAASTENKTAESE
+69 NAVSTENKTAESE

-88 EKPAASLNT
+88 EKPAASQNT

-131 AVTPAATPAEKES
+131 AVTPAATPAEKKS

-191 GTVTKAATYTE
+191 GTVTKVATYTE

-228 HILQVVAPTCTSE
+228 HILQV
-241 GYTIYECNEVPGLT
+241 
-255 YKGDFTD
+255 
-262 KTPHTYD
+262 
-269 EGVVTKE
+269 
-276 ATIYEKGVK
+276 
-285 TFTCSACGDTY
+285 
-296 TEDIPMVEK
+296 
-305 TWHKGDTVAPTCT
+305 VAPTCT

-394 ATCEASGVKTYKCQ
+394 ATCEASGVKTYKC
-408 NTGCTETK
+408 
-416 TEEIAA
+416 
-422 LGHNYDEGV
+422 
-431 VTKAATCTEDGEKT
+431 
-445 FTCSRDGATKTEV
+445 
-458 IPAVGHKWDD
+458 
-468 GTVTTPA
+468 
-475 TCEASGVKTY
+475 
-485 KCLNDGCTETKTE
+485 LNDGCTETKTE
-498 EIAALGHNYDDGVV
+498 EIAALGHNYDDGVVTKAATCTEDGVKTFTCQNDKSHTYTEVIPATGHDYDGGIV

-654 SIAKVHVHDY
+654 SIAKVHVHEY
-664 TRLGEIVEGPYCET
+664 TGLGEIVKEPSCET
-678 EGKRWM
+678 EGERWL
-684 YCSYEG
+684 YCTNDG
-690 CNERVLKPVPA
+690 CDSKILVPMPA
-701 IGYHD
+701 IGSHD
-706 WDTEHTE
+706 WDFEHTE

-944 SAVPAETPAEPAAP
+944 SAVPAETPAEPVAPVEPAVPAETPAEPAAP

-970 SEDSTDTKQEDADMP
+970 SDDSTDTKQEDADMP